1 MNFLYVKKENTALNQ
16 TDISLD
22 LRKFSSVRDAVKFC
36 NRVNSFTGVYANV
49 TENSFYAYAP
59 FSDTEINSLYIPNTA
74 GHYVLIKDLKFYSDR
89 LDTTIVSSQE
99 EINTLLTSGDV
110 VKYPSNSIKST
121 TKLNLHVLSA
131 AQEEAN
137 CIFILY
143 KCENEK
149 DRLSMNWSSAVLD
162 TIIYTMSPIVDIE
175 TFVEQKLIKEGKYI
189 VRQIYFVDVE
199 EADYEFLSLL
209 RLCNVITYVDNIAV
223 KKSWI
228 PDMETN
234 TFVYHKFNI
243 SLKKGVHSIMNDFSF
258 DTEQL
263 THVSTEGEVFKLN
276 TAQVFRKK
284 GVVDYSTINEV
295 LFKKNPLLATTFVNE
310 ENSYFIQN
318 CTGANKSNMTTRP
331 ECKEIIS
338 KDYFSEE
345 ARLEFKKIFI
355 DHTVN
360 ENHMDYLAYH
370 SGLEVS
376 EDIIRFLYTDTTA
389 NTTADFDALSFAKER
404 VESYFVRMFHN
415 MESVSD
421 KDLMHIRFLL
431 PILSKY
437 GEVSKQFSKD
447 MLYINFLED
456 CYSNKGMD
464 KDLCRE
470 VETSLRNSGDKE
482 TIDKITAVVDNSD
495 YLFCT
500 TYDLESHT
508 YGFEVDKLRCEKT
521 VLSNT
526 ELTNY
531 LLSSKCTDDSG
542 RWKGGEYCIN
552 RSVNPW
558 NIENKQRK
566 LYYQQIFTSKDRLN
580 NLVEGGEVESLAE
593 FINYAGNEF
602 LVEEGKYDN
611 IDFLVSEPIIELCS
625 GVEGADKYY
634 DLCDGIHSSI
644 KYIQPS
650 VDITGGVEADSSK
663 LSEAQRLIAL
673 IEKNRNLVTTGRKC
687 LEGTDISPEC
697 KYIFDTE
704 DSTNLVLYS
713 GEIFKFCKK
722 NPFNSDCVKY
732 YENIDKY
739 TKKVESFENK
749 EGSKWYYFFIL
760 IIVIA
765 VITAVYLFSRK
776 DSLSAFWSV
785 KEKQPQLP
793 LSSI

>member
-1 MNFLYVKKENTALNQ
+1 MNFLYVKKENSALNQ
-16 TDISLD
+16 TGISLD
-22 LRKFSSVRDAVKFC
+22 LRKFITAGDAIKFC
-36 NRVNSFTGVYANV
+36 NSVRSFTGVYVNV

-59 FSDTEINSLYIPNTA
+59 FSDTAINNLYIPNTA
-74 GHYVLIKDLKFYSDR
+74 DHYILIKDLRFYSDK
-89 LDTTIVSSQE
+89 LTTVVVSSQE
-99 EINTLLTSGDV
+99 EINTLIASGDIL
-110 VKYPSNSIKST
+110 KYPSNSIKPT
-121 TKLNLHVLSA
+121 TKLNLHVLSSV
-131 AQEEAN
+131 QEEAN

-143 KCENEK
+143 KCENEA
-149 DRLSMNWSSAVLD
+149 DRLAMNWGNSKID

-175 TFVEQKLIKEGKYI
+175 TFLEQKLIKGGKYI

-228 PDMETN
+228 PNMETN
-234 TFVYHKFNI
+234 TFVYHKFDI

-263 THVSTEGEVFKLN
+263 THVGTEGEVFSLN

-284 GVVDYSTINEV
+284 GVSEYSTINEV

-310 ENSYFIQN
+310 ENNYFIQN
-318 CTGANKSNMTTRP
+318 CTGANKSNMATKP
-331 ECKEIIS
+331 ECEEIIS

-355 DHTVN
+355 DHAVDETHV
-360 ENHMDYLAYH
+360 DYLTYH

-376 EDIIRFLYTDTTA
+376 EDIIRFLYTD
-389 NTTADFDALSFAKER
+389 TTADFDALSFAKER

-421 KDLMHIRFLL
+421 KDLRHIRFLL

-437 GEVSKQFSKD
+437 GEISKQFSKD

-456 CYSNKGMD
+456 CYSNKGVN
-464 KDLCRE
+464 KNLCNA
-470 VETSLRNSGDKE
+470 VETFLRNSGDKE

-500 TYDLESHT
+500 AYELSSHA

-526 ELTNY
+526 DLTNY
-531 LLSSKCTDDSG
+531 LLSSKCTDDG
-542 RWKGGEYCIN
+542 GGWKGGDYCIN
-552 RSVNPW
+552 RSINPW
-558 NIENKQRK
+558 NVENKQRK
-566 LYYQQIFTSKDRLN
+566 LYYQQVFTSKDRLN

-602 LVEEGKYDN
+602 LSEEGKYDN
-611 IDFLVSEPIIELCS
+611 VDFLVSEPIIDMCS
-625 GVEGADKYY
+625 SVDGAVKYH
-634 DLCDGIHSSI
+634 DLCDGIHSSV
-644 KYIQPS
+644 KYIQPRIDS
-650 VDITGGVEADSSK
+650 MNGAEADNRK
-663 LSEAQRLIAL
+663 IAEAQRLITL
-673 IEKNRNLVTTGRKC
+673 IEKNRNLVTTGKKC
-687 LEGTDISPEC
+687 LEGGDISPEC
-697 KYIFDTE
+697 KYIFDTK

-713 GEIFKFCKK
+713 GEVFKFCKR
-722 NPFNSDCVKY
+722 NPFNVECAKY
-732 YENIDKY
+732 YKEIDKY
-739 TKKVESFENK
+739 TTKVESFENK
-749 EGSKWYYFFIL
+749 EENTWYYFFIL
-760 IIVIA
+760 IL
-765 VITAVYLFSRK
+765 VITVVTIVVVFVRK
-776 DSLSAFWSV
+776 EPLSAFWNA
-785 KEKQPQLP
+785 KERETQIP
-793 LSSI
+793 LSSK

>member
-1 MNFLYVKKENTALNQ
+1 MNFLYIKKENTALNQ

-22 LRKFSSVRDAVKFC
+22 LRKFNSVRDAVKFC
-36 NRVNSFTGVYANV
+36 NSVNSFAGVYANV
-49 TENSFYAYAP
+49 TDNSFYAYSP
-59 FSDTEINSLYIPNTA
+59 FSDTAVNNLYISNTT
-74 GHYVLIKDLKFYSDR
+74 GHYVLIKDLRFYSDKPT
-89 LDTTIVSSQE
+89 TTIVSSQE
-99 EINTLLTSGDV
+99 EINVLLTKGDV
-110 VKYPSNSIKST
+110 MEYPNNSIKPT

-131 AQEEAN
+131 AQEESN

-143 KCENEK
+143 KCENDG
-149 DRLSMNWSSAVLD
+149 DRLAMNWSSAALD
-162 TIIYTMSPIVDIE
+162 TIIYTMSPVVDIE

-189 VRQIYFVDVE
+189 VRQIYFIDVE

-228 PDMETN
+228 PDIETN
-234 TFVYHKFNI
+234 TFVYHKFNL

-263 THVSTEGEVFKLN
+263 THVDTEGEVFKLN

-284 GVVDYSTINEV
+284 GVADYSTINEV
-295 LFKKNPLLATTFVNE
+295 LFKRNPLLATTFVNE

-318 CTGANKSNMTTRP
+318 CTGANKSNMTTKP
-331 ECKEIIS
+331 QCKEIIS

-355 DHTVN
+355 DHTV
-360 ENHMDYLAYH
+360 EETHMDYLAYH
-370 SGLEVS
+370 PGLEVS
-376 EDIIRFLYTDTTA
+376 EDIIRFLYTD
-389 NTTADFDALSFAKER
+389 TTADFDALSFAKER

-421 KDLMHIRFLL
+421 KDIAHIRFLL

-470 VETSLRNSGDKE
+470 VETLLRNSGDKE
-482 TIDKITAVVDNSD
+482 TIDKVTAVVDSSD

-500 TYDLESHT
+500 TYDLTSHT

-531 LLSSKCTDDSG
+531 LLSSKCTDDNE
-542 RWKGGEYCIN
+542 RWKGGDYCIS

-580 NLVEGGEVESLAE
+580 KLVEGGEVESLAE

-625 GVEGADKYY
+625 GADGAGKYY
-634 DLCDGIHSSI
+634 DLCDGIHSSV

-650 VDITGGVEADSSK
+650 VDSTVRVEADNRK
-663 LSEAQRLIAL
+663 LAEAQRLITL
-673 IEKNRNLVTTGRKC
+673 IEKNRNLVTTGKKC
-687 LEGTDISPEC
+687 LEGNEISPEC

-713 GEIFKFCKK
+713 GEIFKFCKR

-732 YENIDKY
+732 YEDIDKY

-749 EGSKWYYFFIL
+749 ERNEQYSSILFFIL
-760 IIVIA
+760 ILVIA
-765 VITAVYLFSRK
+765 AITAVYLFARR
-776 DSLSAFWSV
+776 DSLSDFWSV
-785 KEKQPQLP
+785 KERQT
-793 LSSI
+793 